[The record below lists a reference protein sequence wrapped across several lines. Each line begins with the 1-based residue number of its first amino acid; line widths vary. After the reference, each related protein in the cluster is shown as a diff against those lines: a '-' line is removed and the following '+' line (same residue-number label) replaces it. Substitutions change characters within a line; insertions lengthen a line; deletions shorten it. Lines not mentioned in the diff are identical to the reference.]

1 MKKKALILIAL
12 LFAGLVD
19 LSAQIAVK
27 GNVTGVDARNK
38 PEPLQFATVVVK
50 DITDSSIVAHSLTD
64 LQGDYVLEKLNNGTY
79 LIEVSYMG
87 FISLSDTLCVPMPTE
102 EVQTITKDYVLT
114 QDIELL
120 DVVVITASDVLQGI
134 GNKEYTITRRDLQTA
149 VHGLDLIDKIPQI
162 QFDPANQR
170 LRAINGGAIKI
181 LVNGANA
188 DEMEL
193 MSIDAE
199 NIKKIVHYDFPPARY
214 AGYSHVIN
222 VITKKIDDGFYGG
235 VNLQHALTTGFAN
248 DGLYLKYNWGQNQ
261 ISVNANTYWRN
272 YRNVQDVKEY
282 EFTLGSSDY
291 LRCETGRKRFG
302 YDDNHIDIR
311 YTRNIDGKYLLQA
324 TFSPNFQHS
333 HNEGDKNVIQEIG
346 LDYQERYGDFNRK
359 TTQFTPSLDLYGSVT
374 LPKKYELTVNLL
386 GTYMDASRNYVMNE
400 YDVLTNECV
409 LWEDMTQI
417 NNKLSGIGII
427 EVAKNFN
434 NGMRISLGNNT
445 SYEHLASDV
454 VNYLSQEELNKD
466 YYEQDVF
473 STYIY
478 GEVQGLYKKKLTY
491 IVSAGAEY
499 YSQESNHAGY
509 DNWTPRINALLG
521 YSFKHNIT
529 SRLMLSSISKNPSLN
544 QISGNKQLI
553 SEGIARAGNPYLKN
567 ELDNF
572 AALSI
577 DYSNQWLTFQIGGLV
592 YYNINAINSYFIE
605 EDDYM
610 QLKYEN
616 CNSLTEYE
624 IQSAMLIDPFEKKY
638 FTLTLGAKTTWGNI
652 DSDIIGSQQYFNW
665 TLMLQAVVN
674 YKGFTLSYVGNI
686 PGIDNSGTYVRTPE
700 KMSTL
705 SLRYVWKGFTFSAT
719 CMWFLADAKYKTWT
733 VDGSVVDYS
742 SVNNIIDNSNMV
754 TLGIS
759 YRFNVGKKY
768 FEGTRRFNEKDTDS
782 GLF

>member
-1 MKKKALILIAL
+1 MKKTALTLIAL

-19 LSAQIAVK
+19 LSAQVTVR
-27 GNVTGVDARNK
+27 GNVTGEAGNK
-38 PEPLQFATVVVK
+38 REPLQFATVVVK
-50 DITDSSIVAHSLTD
+50 DMADSSIVAHSLTD
-64 LQGDYVLEKLNNGTY
+64 LQGNYVLEKLNHGTY
-79 LIEVSYMG
+79 LVEVSYMG
-87 FISLSDTLCVPMPTE
+87 FISSSDTLSVPMPTE
-102 EVQTITKDYVLT
+102 EVQMITKDYVMV
-114 QDIELL
+114 QDIEFL
-120 DVVVITASDVLQGI
+120 DAVTVAASDISQGI
-134 GNKEYTITRRDLQTA
+134 GNKEYSITRRDLQTA
-149 VHGLDLIDKIPQI
+149 VHGIDLIDKIPQI
-162 QFDPANQR
+162 QFDQANQR
-170 LRAINGGAIKI
+170 LTAINGGAIKI

-222 VITKKIDDGFYGG
+222 VITKKLDDGLYGG

-261 ISVNANTYWRN
+261 ISVSANTYWRN
-272 YRNVQDVKEY
+272 YWNVQDMTGY
-282 EFTLGSSDY
+282 EFTLANSYYS
-291 LRCETGRKRFG
+291 RSETGRKRFG

-311 YTRNIDGKYLLQA
+311 YTRNVDRKYLLQI
-324 TFSPNFQHS
+324 TFSPNFRHS
-333 HNEGDKNVIQEIG
+333 HNEGDENITQEIG
-346 LDYQERYGDFNRK
+346 LDSQERYGDFK
-359 TTQFTPSLDLYGSVT
+359 TITTQFTPSLDLYGSVN

-386 GTYMDASRNYVMNE
+386 GTYMDASRNYVKNE
-400 YDVLTNECV
+400 YDVLTDGCV

-417 NNKLSGIGII
+417 NNKLSGIGIV

-445 SYEHLASDV
+445 SYEQLASNV
-454 VNYLSQEELNKD
+454 ANYMSQKELNKY

-478 GEVQGLYKKKLTY
+478 GEVQGKYKKKLMY
-491 IVSAGAEY
+491 SVSAGAEY
-499 YSQESNHAGY
+499 YSQESNYAGY
-509 DNWTPRINALLG
+509 DNWTPRITALLG
-521 YSFKHNIT
+521 YSFKYNIT
-529 SRLMLSSISKNPSLN
+529 SRLMLSSISKSPSLN
-544 QISGNKQLI
+544 QISANRQLI

-577 DYSNQWLTFQIGGLV
+577 DYSNKWLTCLIGGVV
-592 YYNINAINSYFIE
+592 YYNTNAINSYFIE

-610 QLKYEN
+610 LLKYEN

-624 IQSAMLIDPFEKKY
+624 IQSSLLIDPFEKNY
-638 FTLTLGAKTTWGNI
+638 FTLTLGAMTTWGNI
-652 DSDIIGSQQYFNW
+652 DSDIIGTQKYFNW
-665 TLMLQAVVN
+665 TLMLQAVAN

-686 PGIDNSGTYVRTPE
+686 PGIENSGTYVRTPE

-719 CMWFLADAKYKTWT
+719 CMWFLADAKYKAWT
-733 VDGSVVDYS
+733 VDNSAVDYS
-742 SVNNIIDNSNMV
+742 YVNNIIDNRNMV

-759 YRFNVGKKY
+759 YRFDVGKKY
-768 FEGTRRFNEKDTDS
+768 SEGMRRFNKKDTDS